1 MARQKKDTVRATIRL
16 QPQHK
21 EVLDQLAHWSG
32 ISLSE
37 LMRGVIEPVMPVLA
51 SLVRTLRNVD
61 CDPPP
66 RTFAALADVM
76 YWEQDAKKCLEDL
89 TSRASFA
96 EEVSRD
102 DYMAPGTLGGISSP
116 SSSRG
121 GRSRRTARIR
131 GEEGERI
138 TKKRAQPPYSN
149 TGVTPKVGGG
159 A

>member
-32 ISLSE
+32 IPFSE
-37 LMRGVIEPVMPVLA
+37 LMRGIIEPSMPVLA
-51 SLVRTLRNVD
+51 SLVRTMQNVD

-66 RTFAALADVM
+66 HTFAALADVM
-76 YWEQDAKKCLEDL
+76 YWEQDAKKLLEDL

-102 DYMAPGTLGGISSP
+102 DYMEPGTLGGISSP
-116 SSSRG
+116 SSERNG
-121 GRSRRTARIR
+121 GTSTAS
-131 GEEGERI
+131 EEGERI